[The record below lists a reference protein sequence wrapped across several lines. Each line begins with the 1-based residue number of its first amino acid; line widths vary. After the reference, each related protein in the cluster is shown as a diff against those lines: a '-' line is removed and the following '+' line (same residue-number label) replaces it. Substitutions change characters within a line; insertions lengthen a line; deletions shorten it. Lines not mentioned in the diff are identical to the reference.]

1 MSAARPA
8 RGRSGGPY
16 APDMRRDP
24 AVQQPAATRSSDPTR
39 STGARSVAARSS
51 GTGRGTGTPRG
62 PRPSRSPAR
71 RPGLRLTRR
80 GVVVL
85 GVAAALVV
93 VLVVTLVVAVV
104 RLLGGPAPAAEPDAV
119 PVAVVPASCVP
130 DATTSQNCWPAFDD
144 GADPLLEVSPWVTG
158 RLRGGDARYVLE
170 HVAARFDAE
179 VEPVDVASS
188 WGWGY
193 RTVRGEEDEA
203 GDGLSN
209 HASGTSIDLNAT
221 EHPLGARDTFDD
233 DQVAAIRA
241 ILAEV
246 SPAVAWGGDFDGRRD
261 EMHFEIVAS
270 PETVAEVAARL
281 RGEAPAD

>member
-1 MSAARPA
+1 
-8 RGRSGGPY
+8 
-16 APDMRRDP
+16 MRRDP
-24 AVQQPAATRSSDPTR
+24 AVQQPAAARPSSA
-39 STGARSVAARSS
+39 GAPAAA
-51 GTGRGTGTPRG
+51 PRG
-62 PRPSRSPAR
+62 PRRQPAR
-71 RPGLRLTRR
+71 QPRLRLTRR

-85 GVAAALVV
+85 GTAAALAVTLVV
-93 VLVVTLVVAVV
+93 VLVVAVV
-104 RLLGGPAPAAEPDAV
+104 RLLGGPADAAV
-119 PVAVVPASCVP
+119 PPPVVAEVPDSCVP

-158 RLRGGDARYVLE
+158 RLRGGDVRYLLE

-179 VEPVDVASS
+179 VEPVDVDSS

-221 EHPLGARDTFDD
+221 EHPLGARDTYTDE
-233 DQVAAIRA
+233 QVAAIRS

-246 SPAVAWGGDFDGRRD
+246 APAVAWGGDFDGRRD
-261 EMHFEIVAS
+261 EMHFEIVGS

-281 RGEAPAD
+281 RGETPAG

>member
-1 MSAARPA
+1 
-8 RGRSGGPY
+8 
-16 APDMRRDP
+16 MRRDS
-24 AVQQPAATRSSDPTR
+24 AVQQPAAAR
-39 STGARSVAARSS
+39 STSPSGSPAPRSPA
-51 GTGRGTGTPRG
+51 PRG
-62 PRPSRSPAR
+62 PRPPAR
-71 RPGLRLTRR
+71 PPRLRLTRR

-85 GVAAALVV
+85 GVGAALVLA
-93 VLVVTLVVAVV
+93 LVVSLVVAVV
-104 RLLGGPAPAAEPDAV
+104 RLLGGPAPAAEPDPV
-119 PVAVVPASCVP
+119 PVAVVDASCVP

-158 RLRGGDARYVLE
+158 RLRGGDVRFVLE

-179 VEPVDVASS
+179 VEPVDPASS

-221 EHPLGARDTFDD
+221 EHPLGAEDTFSD

-241 ILAEV
+241 IVAEV
-246 SPAVAWGGDFDGRRD
+246 SPAVAWGGDFTGRRD
-261 EMHFEIVAS
+261 EMHFEIVGS
-270 PETVAEVAARL
+270 PEVVAEVAARL
-281 RGEAPAD
+281 RGVAPAG

>member
-1 MSAARPA
+1 
-8 RGRSGGPY
+8 
-16 APDMRRDP
+16 MRRDP
-24 AVQQPAATRSSDPTR
+24 AVQQPAAARSTSPSASAAPRSS
-39 STGARSVAARSS
+39 A
-51 GTGRGTGTPRG
+51 PRG
-62 PRPSRSPAR
+62 PRPPAR
-71 RPGLRLTRR
+71 RSRLRLTRR

-85 GVAAALVV
+85 GIGAALVLA
-93 VLVVTLVVAVV
+93 LVVTLVVAVV
-104 RLLGGPAPAAEPDAV
+104 RLLGGPAPAAGPDPV
-119 PVAVVPASCVP
+119 PVAVVDASCVP

-144 GADPLLEVSPWVTG
+144 GADPQLEISPWVTG
-158 RLRGGDARYVLE
+158 RLRGGDVRFLLE

-179 VEPVDVASS
+179 VEPVDPASS

-246 SPAVAWGGDFDGRRD
+246 HPAVAWGGDFDGRRD
-261 EMHFEIVAS
+261 EMHFEIVGS
-270 PETVAEVAARL
+270 PELVAEVAARL
-281 RGEAPAD
+281 RGEAPAG

>member
-1 MSAARPA
+1 
-8 RGRSGGPY
+8 
-16 APDMRRDP
+16 MRRDS
-24 AVQQPAATRSSDPTR
+24 AVQQPAA
-39 STGARSVAARSS
+39 ARSS
-51 GTGRGTGTPRG
+51 SSGAPSSGAPAPRG
-62 PRPSRSPAR
+62 PRPPAR
-71 RPGLRLTRR
+71 RPRLRLTRR

-85 GVAAALVV
+85 GVAAVLVLALVV
-93 VLVVTLVVAVV
+93 SLVVAVV
-104 RLLGGPAPAAEPDAV
+104 RLLGGPADPAV
-119 PVAVVPASCVP
+119 PAPVVAEVPESCVP

-179 VEPVDVASS
+179 VEAVDVASS

-203 GDGLSN
+203 GEGLSN

-221 EHPLGARDTFDD
+221 EHPLGARDTFTDE
-233 DQVAAIRA
+233 QVAAIRS

-246 SPAVAWGGDFDGRRD
+246 APAVAWGGDFAGRRD

-281 RGEAPAD
+281 RGGAPPG

>member
-1 MSAARPA
+1 
-8 RGRSGGPY
+8 
-16 APDMRRDP
+16 MRRDS
-24 AVQQPAATRSSDPTR
+24 AVQQPAAARSTTPSGSSAPRSSAP
-39 STGARSVAARSS
+39 RSS
-51 GTGRGTGTPRG
+51 SPRG
-62 PRPSRSPAR
+62 PRPPAR
-71 RPGLRLTRR
+71 QPRLRLTRR

-85 GVAAALVV
+85 GVAAAVV
-93 VLVVTLVVAVV
+93 VALVVTLVVAVV
-104 RLLGGPAPAAEPDAV
+104 RLLGGPAPAAEPDPV
-119 PVAVVPASCVP
+119 PVAVVDASCVP
-130 DATTSQNCWPAFDD
+130 DASTSQNCWPAFDD
-144 GADPLLEVSPWVTG
+144 GADPQLEISPWVTG
-158 RLRGGDARYVLE
+158 RLRGGDVRFVLE

-179 VEPVDVASS
+179 VEPVDPASS

-246 SPAVAWGGDFDGRRD
+246 HPAVAWGGDFAGRRD
-261 EMHFEIVAS
+261 EMHFEIVGS
-270 PETVAEVAARL
+270 PEVVAEVAARL
-281 RGEAPAD
+281 RGEAPAG